1 MASDMPGPIFSTAN
15 FCRALLV
22 VAFAGS
28 GVAIAQDIAKDV
40 AHNSDDTWDAA
51 EIAAR
56 AVASAMPDTDE
67 QEHSDLASE
76 AYDAVVRDL
85 LSKIDTI
92 EKEQGHVARPLEVPL
107 FELGKLYLTGD
118 RCQDAIP
125 LLRQAIALT
134 QRLDGVMNTRQL
146 NMYEPL
152 LDCFIAKDMIIDLQR
167 ALDQTLLIRQNS
179 YGKND
184 VRMIQALSYAGSWY
198 ERAGQYD
205 NAREMYQRSVDI
217 ARKAGGDGDA
227 RLVGPLRSLAR
238 TFRLQV
244 QYEPEP
250 LRGRALDAAG
260 ERMLVKAAKIVRA
273 NAAVSPSLRIDTLM
287 ELADWYQ
294 MSGAVRDA
302 LKIYKE
308 VWSASVES
316 GKSGESVLG
325 EPIPLLY
332 RAAVGVA
339 LRTAPPDRQK
349 MKHYWIDFEFR
360 VTRFGQV
367 EDVVAKHSS
376 APSSLQ
382 LGVAEN
388 LKRTHYRP
396 RFVNGES
403 VDTDGVKVRQGVWFS
418 P

>member
-1 MASDMPGPIFSTAN
+1 MPRSHSSTPLATAFLLLGAGPAP
-15 FCRALLV
+15 A
-22 VAFAGS
+22 
-28 GVAIAQDIAKDV
+28 AQ
-40 AHNSDDTWDAA
+40 SDDTWDAN

-56 AVASAMPDTDE
+56 AVASALPDSSE
-67 QEHSDLASE
+67 QEHSDLASD

-85 LSKIDTI
+85 LLKVDTI
-92 EKEQGHVARPLEVPL
+92 EKDQGHVTRALEAPL
-107 FELGKLYLTGD
+107 FELGKLYLATD
-118 RCQDAIP
+118 HCQDAIP

-146 NMYEPL
+146 AMYEPL
-152 LDCFIAKDMIIDLQR
+152 LECIVAKDMVIDLQR
-167 ALDQTLLIRQNS
+167 ALDQMLLIRENA
-179 YGKND
+179 YGTSD
-184 VRMIQALSYAGSWY
+184 LRMLPALAHAGEWY
-198 ERAGQYD
+198 ERAGEYD

-217 ARKAGGDGDA
+217 ARKAGGDRDV
-227 RLVGPLRSLAR
+227 RLVGPLRALAR

-260 ERMLVKAAKIVRA
+260 ERMLERAARIVRENPEA
-273 NAAVSPSLRIDTLM
+273 SAPLRIDTLL
-287 ELADWYQ
+287 EIGDWYQ

-308 VWSASVES
+308 VWAAAVAT
-316 GKSGESVLG
+316 GMPGESVLG
-325 EPIPLLY
+325 EPTPLLY

-339 LRTAPPDRQK
+339 LRAAPPDRQK

-367 EDVVAKHSS
+367 EDVLAKGSA

-382 LGVAEN
+382 QDVAEN

-396 RFVNGES
+396 RFAEGEA
-403 VDTDGVKVRQGVWFS
+403 VDTEGVKVRQGVWFS

>member
-1 MASDMPGPIFSTAN
+1 MPSPIFSTSKL
-15 FCRALLV
+15 RRGALAATTAL
-22 VAFAGS
+22 FA
-28 GVAIAQDIAKDV
+28 AAALAQ
-40 AHNSDDTWDAA
+40 SDDTWDAN

-56 AVASAMPDTDE
+56 AVASALPDSE
-67 QEHSDLASE
+67 EERSDLASE

-85 LSKIDTI
+85 LLKIEAI
-92 EKEQGHVARPLEVPL
+92 EKEQGHVARPLEAPL
-107 FELGKLYLTGD
+107 FELGKLYVAAD
-118 RCQDAIP
+118 HCQEAIP

-134 QRLDGVMNTRQL
+134 QRLDGVLNTRQL
-146 NMYEPL
+146 GMYEPL
-152 LDCFIAKDMIIDLQR
+152 LQCLIAKDMIIDLQR
-167 ALDQTLLIRQNS
+167 TLDQTVLIRQNA
-179 YGKND
+179 YGKDD
-184 VRMIQALSYAGSWY
+184 VRMIPALSYAGAWY
-198 ERAGQYD
+198 ERAGQYE
-205 NAREMYQRSVDI
+205 NARETYQRSVDI
-217 ARKAGGDGDA
+217 ARKAGGDRDV

-260 ERMLVKAAKIVRA
+260 ERMLVRAARIVRE
-273 NAAVSPSLRIDTLM
+273 NAEASPSLRIDTLL
-287 ELADWYQ
+287 ELGDWYQ

-308 VWSASVES
+308 VWAATVES
-316 GKSGESVLG
+316 GKPGESVLG
-325 EPIPLLY
+325 EPTPLLY

-367 EDVVAKHSS
+367 EEVVAKSS
-376 APSSLQ
+376 TAPSSLQ

-396 RFVNGES
+396 RFVDGES

>member
-1 MASDMPGPIFSTAN
+1 MRGPILSTSN
-15 FCRALLV
+15 LRGTLLV
-22 VAFAGS
+22 ACSCALFARD
-28 GVAIAQDIAKDV
+28 GVAVAQ
-40 AHNSDDTWDAA
+40 NDDTWDAA

-56 AVASAMPDTDE
+56 AVASALPDSSE

-85 LSKIDTI
+85 LLKIEAI
-92 EKEQGHVARPLEVPL
+92 EKEQGHIARPLEAPL
-107 FELGKLYLTGD
+107 FELGKLYVTAD
-118 RCQDAIP
+118 HCQDAIP

-134 QRLDGVMNTRQL
+134 QRLDGVMNLRQL
-146 NMYEPL
+146 AMYEPL
-152 LDCFIAKDMIIDLQR
+152 LECLVAKDMLIDLQR
-167 ALDQTLLIRQNS
+167 ALDQTLLIRGNA

-184 VRMIQALSYAGSWY
+184 TRMISALAYTGAWY
-198 ERAGQYD
+198 ERAGQYE
-205 NAREMYQRSVDI
+205 NAREMYQRAVDI
-217 ARKAGGDGDA
+217 ARHAGGDRDV
-227 RLVGPLRSLAR
+227 RVVVPLRSLAR

-260 ERMLVKAAKIVRA
+260 ERMLVRAARIVRE
-273 NAAVSPSLRIDTLM
+273 NPAVSPSLRTDTLL

-294 MSGAVRDA
+294 MSGEVRDA

-308 VWSASVES
+308 VWSATVES
-316 GKSGESVLG
+316 GKPGESVLG
-325 EPIPLLY
+325 EPTPLLY

-367 EDVVAKHSS
+367 EEVVAKRST

-396 RFVNGES
+396 RFENGES
-403 VDTDGVKVRQGVWFS
+403 VDTDNVKVRQGVWFS

>member
-1 MASDMPGPIFSTAN
+1 MACSCVLFGRN
-15 FCRALLV
+15 
-22 VAFAGS
+22 
-28 GVAIAQDIAKDV
+28 DIA
-40 AHNSDDTWDAA
+40 AAQNDDTWDAA

-56 AVASAMPDTDE
+56 AVASALPDSGE

-85 LSKIDTI
+85 LLKIEAI
-92 EKEQGHVARPLEVPL
+92 EKEQGHVARALEAPL
-107 FELGKLYLTGD
+107 FELGKLYLTAD
-118 RCQDAIP
+118 HCQDAIP

-146 NMYEPL
+146 TMYEPL
-152 LDCFIAKDMIIDLQR
+152 LDCLVAKDMIIDLQR
-167 ALDQTLLIRQNS
+167 ALDQTLLIREHA
-179 YGKND
+179 YGKSD
-184 VRMIQALSYAGSWY
+184 LRMISALAYAGAWY
-198 ERAGQYD
+198 ERAGQYE
-205 NAREMYQRSVDI
+205 NAREMYQRSIDL
-217 ARKAGGDGDA
+217 ARKAGGDRNA

-260 ERMLVKAAKIVRA
+260 ERMLVRAARIVRE
-273 NAAVSPSLRIDTLM
+273 NAEVSPSLRIDTLL

-308 VWSASVES
+308 VWSATIES
-316 GKSGESVLG
+316 GKPGESVLG
-325 EPIPLLY
+325 EPTPLLY

-339 LRTAPPDRQK
+339 LRTVPQDRQK

-367 EDVVAKHSS
+367 EDVVAKRST

-388 LKRTHYRP
+388 LERTHYRP

-403 VDTDGVKVRQGVWFS
+403 VDTDNVKVRQGVWFS

>member
-1 MASDMPGPIFSTAN
+1 
-15 FCRALLV
+15 
-22 VAFAGS
+22 
-28 GVAIAQDIAKDV
+28 
-40 AHNSDDTWDAA
+40 
-51 EIAAR
+51 
-56 AVASAMPDTDE
+56 
-67 QEHSDLASE
+67 
-76 AYDAVVRDL
+76 
-85 LSKIDTI
+85 
-92 EKEQGHVARPLEVPL
+92 
-107 FELGKLYLTGD
+107 
-118 RCQDAIP
+118 
-125 LLRQAIALT
+125 
-134 QRLDGVMNTRQL
+134 MNTRQL
-146 NMYEPL
+146 TMYEPL
-152 LDCFIAKDMIIDLQR
+152 LDCFITKDMIIDLQR

-184 VRMIQALSYAGSWY
+184 VRMIQPLAYAGSWY
-198 ERAGQYD
+198 ERAGQYE

-217 ARKAGGDGDA
+217 ARKAGGDSDA

-260 ERMLVKAAKIVRA
+260 ERMLVKATKIVRE
-273 NAAVSPSLRIDTLM
+273 NATVSPSLRIDTLM
-287 ELADWYQ
+287 ELGDWYQ

-308 VWSASVES
+308 VWSATVES

-325 EPIPLLY
+325 EPTPLLY

-339 LRTAPPDRQK
+339 LRTAPPDRRK

-367 EDVVAKHSS
+367 EDVVARSSS

>member
-1 MASDMPGPIFSTAN
+1 MPRSHSSTPLATAFLLLGAASAPA
-15 FCRALLV
+15 
-22 VAFAGS
+22 
-28 GVAIAQDIAKDV
+28 AQ
-40 AHNSDDTWDAA
+40 SDDTWDAN

-56 AVASAMPDTDE
+56 AVASALPDSSE
-67 QEHSDLASE
+67 QEHSDLASD

-85 LSKIDTI
+85 LLKVDTI
-92 EKEQGHVARPLEVPL
+92 EKDQGHVTRALEAPL
-107 FELGKLYLTGD
+107 FELGKLYLAAD
-118 RCQDAIP
+118 HCQDAIP

-146 NMYEPL
+146 AMYEPL
-152 LDCFIAKDMIIDLQR
+152 LECIVAKDMVIDLQR
-167 ALDQTLLIRQNS
+167 ALDQMLLIRENA
-179 YGKND
+179 YGTGD
-184 VRMIQALSYAGSWY
+184 LRMLPALAHAGEWY
-198 ERAGQYD
+198 ERAGEYD

-217 ARKAGGDGDA
+217 ARKAGGDRDV
-227 RLVGPLRSLAR
+227 RLVGPLRALAR

-260 ERMLVKAAKIVRA
+260 ERMLERAARIVRE
-273 NAAVSPSLRIDTLM
+273 NPEVSAPLRIDTLL
-287 ELADWYQ
+287 EIGDWYQ

-308 VWSASVES
+308 VWAAAIAA
-316 GKSGESVLG
+316 GKPGESVLG
-325 EPIPLLY
+325 EPTPLLY

-339 LRTAPPDRQK
+339 LRAAPPDRQK

-367 EDVVAKHSS
+367 EDVLAKDSA

-382 LGVAEN
+382 QGVAEN

-396 RFVNGES
+396 RFAEGEA
-403 VDTDGVKVRQGVWFS
+403 VDTEGVKVRQGVWFS

>member
-1 MASDMPGPIFSTAN
+1 MPRSHSSTPLATAFLLLGAASAPA
-15 FCRALLV
+15 
-22 VAFAGS
+22 
-28 GVAIAQDIAKDV
+28 AQ
-40 AHNSDDTWDAA
+40 SDDTWDAN

-56 AVASAMPDTDE
+56 AVASALPDSSE
-67 QEHSDLASE
+67 QEHSDLASD

-85 LSKIDTI
+85 LLKVDTI
-92 EKEQGHVARPLEVPL
+92 EKDQGHVTRTLEAPL
-107 FELGKLYLTGD
+107 FELGKLYLATD
-118 RCQDAIP
+118 HCQDAIP

-146 NMYEPL
+146 AMYEPL
-152 LDCFIAKDMIIDLQR
+152 LECIVAKDMVIDLQR
-167 ALDQTLLIRQNS
+167 ALDQMLLIRENA
-179 YGKND
+179 YGTSD
-184 VRMIQALSYAGSWY
+184 LRMLPALAHAGEWY
-198 ERAGQYD
+198 ERAGEYD

-217 ARKAGGDGDA
+217 ARKAGGDRDV
-227 RLVGPLRSLAR
+227 RLVGPLRALAR

-260 ERMLVKAAKIVRA
+260 ERMLERAARIVRE
-273 NAAVSPSLRIDTLM
+273 NPEVSAPLRIDTLL
-287 ELADWYQ
+287 EIGDWYQ

-308 VWSASVES
+308 VWAAAVAT
-316 GKSGESVLG
+316 GMPGESVLG
-325 EPIPLLY
+325 EPTPLLY

-339 LRTAPPDRQK
+339 LRAAPPDRQK

-367 EDVVAKHSS
+367 EDVLAKGSA

-382 LGVAEN
+382 QGVAEN

-396 RFVNGES
+396 RFAEGEA
-403 VDTDGVKVRQGVWFS
+403 VDTEGVKVRQGVWFS

>member
-1 MASDMPGPIFSTAN
+1 MGGPMLGTIFSTSNGRGAP
-15 FCRALLV
+15 CVASLV
-22 VAFAGS
+22 LILGC
-28 GVAIAQDIAKDV
+28 GVAGAE
-40 AHNSDDTWDAA
+40 NEDTWDAA

-56 AVASAMPDTDE
+56 AVASALPDPTE
-67 QEHSDLASE
+67 VQEHSDLASE

-85 LSKIDTI
+85 LQKIESI
-92 EKEQGHVARPLEVPL
+92 EKEQGHVARALEVPL
-107 FELGKLYLTGD
+107 FELGKLYVTAD
-118 RCQDAIP
+118 HCQDAIP

-146 NMYEPL
+146 AMYEPL
-152 LDCFIAKDMIIDLQR
+152 LHCLVAKDMIIDLQR
-167 ALDQTLLIRQNS
+167 ALEQTLLIRQNTF
-179 YGKND
+179 GRND
-184 VRMIQALSYAGSWY
+184 VRIIPGLAYAGSWY
-198 ERAGQYD
+198 ERAGQYE
-205 NAREMYQRSVDI
+205 NARELYQRCVDI
-217 ARKAGGDGDA
+217 ARKAGGDNDA

-260 ERMLVKAAKIVRA
+260 ERMLVRAVRIVRE
-273 NAAVSPSLRIDTLM
+273 NAAVSPSLRIDTLL

-302 LKIYKE
+302 QKIYKE
-308 VWSASVES
+308 VWSATVES
-316 GKSGESVLG
+316 GKAGESVLG
-325 EPIPLLY
+325 EPTPLLY
-332 RAAVGVA
+332 RAAVGIA
-339 LRTAPPDRQK
+339 LRAPPPDRQK

-360 VTRFGQV
+360 VTRFGEV
-367 EDVVAKHSS
+367 EDIVAKSS
-376 APSSLQ
+376 TAPSSLQ
-382 LGVAEN
+382 LGIAEN

-396 RFVNGES
+396 RFANGES

>member
-1 MASDMPGPIFSTAN
+1 MRGSDFNTGKAARATLMASLLTLGGGAA
-15 FCRALLV
+15 RATET
-22 VAFAGS
+22 
-28 GVAIAQDIAKDV
+28 
-40 AHNSDDTWDAA
+40 DDTWDAN

-56 AVASAMPDTDE
+56 AVASALPDSAE
-67 QEHSDLASE
+67 EEHSDLASE

-85 LSKIDTI
+85 LAKIDTI
-92 EKEQGHVARPLEVPL
+92 EKEHGHVARALEAPL
-107 FELGKLYLTGD
+107 FELGKLYLTAD
-118 RCQDAIP
+118 HCQEAIP

-134 QRLDGVMNTRQL
+134 QRLDGVMNPRQL
-146 NMYEPL
+146 TMYQPL
-152 LDCFIAKDMIIDLQR
+152 LECYVAKDMVIDLKR
-167 ALDQTLLIRQNS
+167 SLDQTVLIRESS

-184 VRMIQALSYAGSWY
+184 ARMQPALAYAGEWY
-198 ERAGQYD
+198 EKAGDYE

-217 ARKAGGDGDA
+217 VRKIGGDSDV
-227 RLVGPLRSLAR
+227 RLVRPLRALAR

-260 ERMLVKAAKIVRA
+260 ERMLTRAARIVRENPEA
-273 NAAVSPSLRIDTLM
+273 SPSLRIDTLL

-294 MSGAVRDA
+294 ISGAVRDA
-302 LKIYKE
+302 LRIYKE
-308 VWSASVES
+308 VWNATVES
-316 GKSGESVLG
+316 GKRGESVLG
-325 EPIPLLY
+325 QPTPLLY

-339 LRTAPPDRQK
+339 LRGAPQDRRK

-360 VTRFGQV
+360 VTRQGQV
-367 EDVVAKHSS
+367 EDVIAKNST

-396 RFVNGES
+396 RFANGEA

>member
-1 MASDMPGPIFSTAN
+1 MACSCVLFGRNDSA
-15 FCRALLV
+15 V
-22 VAFAGS
+22 
-28 GVAIAQDIAKDV
+28 AQD
-40 AHNSDDTWDAA
+40 DDTWDAA

-56 AVASAMPDTDE
+56 AVASALPDSGE

-85 LSKIDTI
+85 LLKIEAI
-92 EKEQGHVARPLEVPL
+92 EKEQGHVARALEAPL
-107 FELGKLYLTGD
+107 FELGKLYLTAD
-118 RCQDAIP
+118 HCQDAIP

-146 NMYEPL
+146 TMYEPL
-152 LDCFIAKDMIIDLQR
+152 LDCLVAKDMIIDLQR
-167 ALDQTLLIRQNS
+167 ALDQTLLIREHT
-179 YGKND
+179 YGKTD
-184 VRMIQALSYAGSWY
+184 LRMISALAYAGAWY
-198 ERAGQYD
+198 ERAGQYE
-205 NAREMYQRSVDI
+205 NAREMYQRSIDL
-217 ARKAGGDGDA
+217 ARKAGGDRNA

-260 ERMLVKAAKIVRA
+260 ERMLVRAARIVRE
-273 NAAVSPSLRIDTLM
+273 NAEVSPSLRIDTLL

-308 VWSASVES
+308 VWSATIES
-316 GKSGESVLG
+316 GKPGESVLG
-325 EPIPLLY
+325 EPTPLLY

-339 LRTAPPDRQK
+339 LRTVPQDRQK

-367 EDVVAKHSS
+367 EDVVAKRST

-388 LKRTHYRP
+388 LERTHYRP

-403 VDTDGVKVRQGVWFS
+403 VDTDNVKVRQGVWFS

>member
-1 MASDMPGPIFSTAN
+1 MPRSHSSTPLATAFLLLGAASAPA
-15 FCRALLV
+15 
-22 VAFAGS
+22 
-28 GVAIAQDIAKDV
+28 AQ
-40 AHNSDDTWDAA
+40 SDDTWDAN

-56 AVASAMPDTDE
+56 AVASALPDSSE
-67 QEHSDLASE
+67 QEHSDLASD

-85 LSKIDTI
+85 LLKVDTI
-92 EKEQGHVARPLEVPL
+92 EKDQGHVTRALEAPL
-107 FELGKLYLTGD
+107 FELGKLYLATD
-118 RCQDAIP
+118 HCQDAIP

-146 NMYEPL
+146 AMYEPL
-152 LDCFIAKDMIIDLQR
+152 LECIVAKDMVIDLQR
-167 ALDQTLLIRQNS
+167 ALDQMLLIRENA
-179 YGKND
+179 YGTSD
-184 VRMIQALSYAGSWY
+184 LRMLPALAHAGEWY
-198 ERAGQYD
+198 ERAGEYD

-217 ARKAGGDGDA
+217 ARKAGGDRDV
-227 RLVGPLRSLAR
+227 RLVGPLRALAR

-260 ERMLVKAAKIVRA
+260 ERMLERAARIVRE
-273 NAAVSPSLRIDTLM
+273 NPEVSAPLRIDTLL
-287 ELADWYQ
+287 EIGDWYQ

-308 VWSASVES
+308 VWAAAVAT
-316 GKSGESVLG
+316 GMPGESVLG
-325 EPIPLLY
+325 EPTPLLY

-339 LRTAPPDRQK
+339 LRAAPPDRQK

-367 EDVVAKHSS
+367 EDVLAKGSA

-382 LGVAEN
+382 QGVAEN

-396 RFVNGES
+396 RFAEGEA
-403 VDTDGVKVRQGVWFS
+403 VDTEGVKVRQGVWFS

>member
-1 MASDMPGPIFSTAN
+1 MACSCVLFGRN
-15 FCRALLV
+15 
-22 VAFAGS
+22 
-28 GVAIAQDIAKDV
+28 DIA
-40 AHNSDDTWDAA
+40 AAQNDDTWDAA

-56 AVASAMPDTDE
+56 AVASALPASGE

-85 LSKIDTI
+85 LLKIEAI
-92 EKEQGHVARPLEVPL
+92 EKEQGHVARALEAPL
-107 FELGKLYLTGD
+107 FELGKLYLTAD
-118 RCQDAIP
+118 HCQDAIP

-146 NMYEPL
+146 TMYEPL
-152 LDCFIAKDMIIDLQR
+152 LDCLVAKDMIIDLQR
-167 ALDQTLLIRQNS
+167 ALDQTLLIREHA
-179 YGKND
+179 YGKSD
-184 VRMIQALSYAGSWY
+184 LRMISALAYAGAWY
-198 ERAGQYD
+198 ERAGQYE
-205 NAREMYQRSVDI
+205 NAREMYQRSIDL
-217 ARKAGGDGDA
+217 ARKAGGDRNA

-260 ERMLVKAAKIVRA
+260 ERMLVRAARIVRE
-273 NAAVSPSLRIDTLM
+273 NAEVSPSLRIDTLL

-308 VWSASVES
+308 VWSATIES
-316 GKSGESVLG
+316 GKPGESVLG
-325 EPIPLLY
+325 EPTPLLY

-339 LRTAPPDRQK
+339 LRTVPQDRQK

-367 EDVVAKHSS
+367 EDVVAKRST

-403 VDTDGVKVRQGVWFS
+403 VDTDNVKVRQGVWFS

>member
-1 MASDMPGPIFSTAN
+1 MACSCVLFGRN
-15 FCRALLV
+15 
-22 VAFAGS
+22 
-28 GVAIAQDIAKDV
+28 DIA
-40 AHNSDDTWDAA
+40 AAQNDDTWDAA

-56 AVASAMPDTDE
+56 AVASALPASGE

-85 LSKIDTI
+85 LLKIEAI
-92 EKEQGHVARPLEVPL
+92 EKEQGHVARALEAPL
-107 FELGKLYLTGD
+107 FELGKLYLTAD
-118 RCQDAIP
+118 HCQDAIP

-146 NMYEPL
+146 TMYEPL
-152 LDCFIAKDMIIDLQR
+152 LDCLVAKDMIIDLQR
-167 ALDQTLLIRQNS
+167 ALDQTLLIREHT
-179 YGKND
+179 YGKTD
-184 VRMIQALSYAGSWY
+184 LRMISALAYAGAWY
-198 ERAGQYD
+198 ERAGQYE
-205 NAREMYQRSVDI
+205 NAREMYQRSIDL
-217 ARKAGGDGDA
+217 ARKAGGDRNA

-260 ERMLVKAAKIVRA
+260 ERMLVRAARIVRE
-273 NAAVSPSLRIDTLM
+273 NAEVSPSLRIDTLL

-308 VWSASVES
+308 VWSATIES
-316 GKSGESVLG
+316 GKPGESVLG
-325 EPIPLLY
+325 EPTPLLY

-339 LRTAPPDRQK
+339 LRTVPQDRQK

-367 EDVVAKHSS
+367 EDVVAKRST

-388 LKRTHYRP
+388 LERTHYRP

-403 VDTDGVKVRQGVWFS
+403 VDTDNVKVRQGVWFS

>member
-1 MASDMPGPIFSTAN
+1 MPRSHSSTPLATAFLLLGAGPAP
-15 FCRALLV
+15 A
-22 VAFAGS
+22 
-28 GVAIAQDIAKDV
+28 AQ
-40 AHNSDDTWDAA
+40 SDDTWDAN

-56 AVASAMPDTDE
+56 AVASALPDSSE
-67 QEHSDLASE
+67 QEHSDLASD

-85 LSKIDTI
+85 LLKVDTI
-92 EKEQGHVARPLEVPL
+92 EKDQGHVTRALEAPL
-107 FELGKLYLTGD
+107 FELGKLYLAAD
-118 RCQDAIP
+118 HCQDAIP

-146 NMYEPL
+146 AMYEPL
-152 LDCFIAKDMIIDLQR
+152 LECIVAKDMVIDLQR
-167 ALDQTLLIRQNS
+167 ALDQMLLIRENA
-179 YGKND
+179 YGTGD
-184 VRMIQALSYAGSWY
+184 LRMLPALAHAGEWY
-198 ERAGQYD
+198 ERAGEYD

-217 ARKAGGDGDA
+217 ARKAGGDRDV
-227 RLVGPLRSLAR
+227 RLVGPLRALAR

-260 ERMLVKAAKIVRA
+260 ERMLERAARIVRE
-273 NAAVSPSLRIDTLM
+273 NPEVSAPLRIDTLL
-287 ELADWYQ
+287 EIGDWYQ

-308 VWSASVES
+308 VWAAAVAT
-316 GKSGESVLG
+316 GMPGESVLG
-325 EPIPLLY
+325 EPTPLLY

-339 LRTAPPDRQK
+339 LRAAPPDRQK

-367 EDVVAKHSS
+367 EDVLAKDSA

-382 LGVAEN
+382 QGVAEN

-396 RFVNGES
+396 RFAEGEA
-403 VDTDGVKVRQGVWFS
+403 VDTESVKVRQGVWFS

>member
-1 MASDMPGPIFSTAN
+1 VTEDASEN
-15 FCRALLV
+15 R
-22 VAFAGS
+22 
-28 GVAIAQDIAKDV
+28 
-40 AHNSDDTWDAA
+40 DDTWDAA

-56 AVASAMPDTDE
+56 AVASALPDSAG

-85 LSKIDTI
+85 LAKIDTI
-92 EKEQGHVARPLEVPL
+92 EKEQGHVARALEVPL
-107 FELGKLYLTGD
+107 FELGKLYLTAD
-118 RCQDAIP
+118 RCEDAIP

-146 NMYEPL
+146 TMYEPL

-167 ALDQTLLIRQNS
+167 ALDQTVLIRQNS

-198 ERAGQYD
+198 ERAGQYE
-205 NAREMYQRSVDI
+205 NAREMYQRAVDI
-217 ARKAGGDGDA
+217 ARKAGGGGDHDV

-260 ERMLVKAAKIVRA
+260 ERMLVKAAKIVRD
-273 NAAVSPSLRIDTLM
+273 NAAVSPSVRIDTLL
-287 ELADWYQ
+287 ELGDWYQ

-302 LKIYKE
+302 LQIYKE
-308 VWSASVES
+308 VWSATVES
-316 GKSGESVLG
+316 GKPGESVLG
-325 EPIPLLY
+325 EPTPLLY

-339 LRTAPPDRQK
+339 LRSAPPDRQK

-367 EDVVAKHSS
+367 EDVVAKSAG